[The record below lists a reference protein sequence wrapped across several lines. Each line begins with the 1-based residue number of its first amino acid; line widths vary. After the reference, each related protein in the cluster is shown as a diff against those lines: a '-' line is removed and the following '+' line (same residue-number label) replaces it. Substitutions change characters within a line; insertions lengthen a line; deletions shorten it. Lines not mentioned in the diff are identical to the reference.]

1 MYLYCK
7 KQRCVQHTCR
17 LGSAQLDVSETALLN
32 RTMGSENSSTDASII
47 HQNVLKQQ
55 NTFESRPDLPLSF
68 VLISFFSL

>member
-7 KQRCVQHTCR
+7 KQRSVQHTCSLR
-17 LGSAQLDVSETALLN
+17 SAQLDVSETALLH
-32 RTMGSENSSTDASII
+32 RTTGRENSSTDASII